1 MTTMTTAAKTAL
13 VLGALLVSGA
23 GAAAAQTDAVAGA
36 EPGASSTTRIDA
48 TQAAAQLARADE
60 LMSGGRFA
68 EARTV
73 LLSLADA
80 QKFAGLSAAEALLRL
95 AAVEHGE
102 GRSGHAAS
110 ALDDAAAEAETH
122 RQPAIQARALLDAA
136 ATYAGLRQFDKA
148 QSRLHRLAP
157 LASSA
162 GLPAELK
169 AEIEARVKH

>member
-1 MTTMTTAAKTAL
+1 MTMTKTAAKTAL
-13 VLGALLVSGA
+13 VLGALLVAGV

-36 EPGASSTTRIDA
+36 ESGAASTLIDA
-48 TQAAAQLARADE
+48 TQSAAQLARADE
-60 LMSGGRFA
+60 LMGAGRLA
-68 EARTV
+68 EARAV
-73 LLSLADA
+73 LASLADA
-80 QKFAGLSAAEALLRL
+80 QKFAGLSAAETLLRL

-102 GRSGHAAS
+102 GRSGHAAT
-110 ALDDAAAEAETH
+110 ALDDAAEQAEAH
-122 RQPAIQARALLDAA
+122 RQPALQARALLDAA

-157 LASSA
+157 LAASA

>member
-1 MTTMTTAAKTAL
+1 MKTMTTAAKTAL
-13 VLGALLVSGA
+13 VLGALLAGGA
-23 GAAAAQTDAVAGA
+23 SAAAAQTDAVAGA
-36 EPGASSTTRIDA
+36 EPGASTMRIDA
-48 TQAAAQLARADE
+48 AQAAAQLARADE

-68 EARTV
+68 EARAV
-73 LLSLADA
+73 LASLADA

-122 RQPAIQARALLDAA
+122 HQPALQARALLDAA

-162 GLPAELK
+162 GVPAELK